1 MKTYKFKCPH
11 CGGTR
16 VYSYAYELQR
26 SELDSVLDFGNL
38 GLSAEYIETD
48 YVDGAEPISPEDI
61 KSPYY
66 ASFMCYDCDKGQW
79 PSVQAMM
86 DAGALVLE
94 PLIIEQEV

>member
-11 CGGTR
+11 CGGTYANL
-16 VYSYAYELQR
+16 YSYELQQ
-26 SELDSVLDFGNL
+26 SSLDAVIDFGNN

-48 YVDGAEPISPEDI
+48 YVDGAEPISPEEI

-66 ASFMCYDCDKGQW
+66 ASFMCCDCDEGHW
-79 PSVQAMM
+79 PSIQAMM

-94 PLIIEQEV
+94 QED

>member
-16 VYSYAYELQR
+16 AHLYAYELQR
-26 SELDSVLDFGNL
+26 SKLDEVIDFGYN
-38 GLSAEYIETD
+38 GLSAEYMDTD

-66 ASFMCYDCDKGQW
+66 ATFMCYDCDKGTW

-94 PLIIEQEV
+94 QEN